1 MLAAYTFQ
9 MCVIRPCV
17 HAEVRSPHSRQ
28 VSFYMLILDSLHVY
42 TDPPTVPPILTTAIA
57 N

>member
-1 MLAAYTFQ
+1 MKMLAAYTFQ

-17 HAEVRSPHSRQ
+17 HAEIRSPQ

-42 TDPPTVPPILTTAIA
+42 NDPPTVPPILTTAIA
-57 N
+57 R